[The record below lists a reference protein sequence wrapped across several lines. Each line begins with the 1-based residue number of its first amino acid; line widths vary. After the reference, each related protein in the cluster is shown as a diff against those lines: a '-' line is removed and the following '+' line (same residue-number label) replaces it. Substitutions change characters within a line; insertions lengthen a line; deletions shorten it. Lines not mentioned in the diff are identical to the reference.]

1 VVYRGTSDDMEA
13 YELYPDFYSDED
25 DPPDPDRLTIIDDYY
40 FRIAT
45 DWKEVDDL
53 VDDG

>member
-1 VVYRGTSDDMEA
+1 MDWSD
-13 YELYPDFYSDED
+13 LYPDFYDDED
-25 DPPDPDRLTIIDDYY
+25 DPDDPERLTFI

>member
-1 VVYRGTSDDMEA
+1 MEWT
-13 YELYPDFYSDED
+13 ELYSDFYGDED
-25 DPPDPDRLTIIDDYY
+25 DPDDPERLTVIDDYY